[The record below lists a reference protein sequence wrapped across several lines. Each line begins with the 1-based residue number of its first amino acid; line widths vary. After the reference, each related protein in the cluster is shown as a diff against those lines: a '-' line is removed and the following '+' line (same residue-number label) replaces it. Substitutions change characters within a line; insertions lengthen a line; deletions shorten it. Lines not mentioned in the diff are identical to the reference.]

1 MCPYARMCR
10 CGAGTPCLPCSRC
23 ACCGAAGDRRRRASR
38 RPADRRVAVAS
49 CLAGRPRRRK
59 RRPDDDV
66 RPAARPV
73 GGREARRLA
82 RGHGGGAPGQP
93 HRLGRRAQ
101 RRCRSNTALEI
112 RVSLST
118 HVAELLDHGQ
128 TVRTIPVAIGAGDS
142 PTPTGRFAVAEK
154 LSGAVLG
161 SGYGCCLLGLT
172 ARQLR
177 PPPGWSTARPWFVAI
192 HGGGGIG
199 AAVSAGCLH
208 ASEADLR
215 YLLADC
221 PAGTPVLIRR

>member
-1 MCPYARMCR
+1 MRGCV
-10 CGAGTPCLPCSRC
+10 
-23 ACCGAAGDRRRRASR
+23 AAAVGLLVCFA
-38 RPADRRVAVAS
+38 AVAS
-49 CLAGRPRRRK
+49 A
-59 RRPDDDV
+59 
-66 RPAARPV
+66 AARPAIGAGEHLVVRPTVASLPLYASPGGPVVASV
-73 GGREARRLA
+73 GRWTMFGQPLVLSVVARRGDWLGVTAEALPDNRIGWVDA
-82 RGHGGGAPGQP
+82 RSGVAV
-93 HRLGRRAQ
+93 
-101 RRCRSNTALEI
+101 SNTAFEI

-118 HVAELLDHGQ
+118 HVAELLDHGRA
-128 TVRTIPVAIGAGDS
+128 VRTVPVAIGAGDS

-172 ARQLR
+172 ARQLH

-215 YLLADC
+215 YLLRTV
-221 PAGTPVLIRR
+221 PLGTPVVIRS